1 MLPRKNSRSLSG
13 GHIKDRYPSSVE
25 RYERTSPIVRLVHEE
40 ASGPDISG
48 KSSADDF
55 QERDCVSIY
64 LREIGKIPLLNPEE
78 EFRLF
83 QKIRAARGADRSAVD
98 EEQVSQAK
106 VRVMEGNLRLVA
118 KIAMRYRNLGL
129 PFLDLVQEGNI
140 GLMKAVEKFEPD
152 KGYRFTTYATW
163 WIQQSMMRA
172 LTDHSR
178 TIRLP
183 AHIVE
188 RLGKLNRSREHFQQK
203 NNKQPTIEEVAEE
216 ASLPVEKVRQTLEL
230 AQGLASLDMPL
241 DGEEERNCFMDL
253 IQSKNTPSPEE
264 EVVAKAVREQLNE
277 VLKTLLPR
285 EAEILKLRFGL
296 SDGTSH
302 TLEQLGS
309 IFGITR
315 ERVRQIEKNALMKLR
330 HPKRSVI
337 LREFAE

>member
-1 MLPRKNSRSLSG
+1 MLVKN
-13 GHIKDRYPSSVE
+13 RYSSSIEAYNKASSVVSLPQKE
-25 RYERTSPIVRLVHEE
+25 LEVPDTLREE
-40 ASGPDISG
+40 PLT
-48 KSSADDF
+48 DDF
-55 QERDCVSIY
+55 QERDCVNIY
-64 LREIGKIPLLNPEE
+64 LRQIGEIPLLDPEE
-78 EFRLF
+78 ESHLF
-83 QKIRAARGADRSAVD
+83 QKIRAARDAAWHTIDN
-98 EEQVSQAK
+98 EQARRAK
-106 VRVMEGNLRLVA
+106 MRVVEGNLRLVA

-140 GLMKAVEKFEPD
+140 GLMKAVEKFEPE

-188 RLGKLNRSREHFQQK
+188 RLGKLNRSKEYLQKK
-203 NNKQPTIEEVAEE
+203 NNEQPTIEEVAEE
-216 ASLPVEKVRQTLEL
+216 VSLPVEKVRQTLEL

-241 DGEEERNCFMDL
+241 DDGVERNCFMDL
-253 IQSKNTPSPEE
+253 VQNKSSSSPEE
-264 EVVAKAVREQLNE
+264 EVLTKAMRERLNE
-277 VLKTLLPR
+277 VLETLLPR
-285 EAEILKLRFGL
+285 EAEILRLRFGL

-302 TLEQLGS
+302 TLEQLGR

-315 ERVRQIEKNALMKLR
+315 ERVRQIEKRALMKLR
-330 HPKRSVI
+330 HPKRSLR